1 MPPLRA
7 WHDAPLPAAAAG
19 VAAGAARAAASAAG
33 STPVEVAAAATM
45 AAASD
50 LTLPYLTLPYLI
62 AERHFCRTLRTA
74 AELAGAKRKRLAR
87 GVRAG
92 RGEHDA
98 PFYDAE
104 CQAAK
109 SQLRRLIRSRPHR
122 GADCARAESQYHSL
136 VRRKKRAWQRQ
147 QLHELLDQLYREPR
161 CFWQRVNRQLT
172 SMPRQ
177 MQDPAAGGA
186 DRPSQDAEWA
196 SQRQFRILF

>member
-1 MPPLRA
+1 
-7 WHDAPLPAAAAG
+7 
-19 VAAGAARAAASAAG
+19 
-33 STPVEVAAAATM
+33 VEVAAAATT

-50 LTLPYLTLPYLI
+50 LSV

-87 GVRAG
+87 GVKAG

-109 SQLRRLIRSRPHR
+109 SQLRRLLRSRPHR

-172 SMPRQ
+172 SMPLQ